1 MTLRSGAPGADDSWN
16 GQTMDTQGMNPL
28 SLLINSSGGITGAG
42 LGKGLSSDGINRKG
56 STVTID
62 AAGRVELLGTLNAG
76 GRLVQT
82 FAPNGGPLLNQSV
95 AWSGRDSDLIIRS
108 TGRVFVGGLTWTGS
122 TTAETGGFFN
132 ASRLIDVQGG
142 SDSVSGKGLIVQAS
156 SELVVQG
163 TRNNDNSVRAAGE
176 IRLRGVNDVDM
187 QGLLL
192 AGGRSTMVRD
202 NAGRYLGRSIERYDV
217 DSQITV
223 QADRQLIIGTDITA
237 GKSVTLRGGLDSR
250 TPTVGAPYE
259 GRGLV
264 LYGTASIATS
274 RANGTINLDAP
285 GRIDLLAPLDVN
297 ELTFKGRSR
306 ATASSAATS
315 P

>member
-1 MTLRSGAPGADDSWN
+1 M
-16 GQTMDTQGMNPL
+16 
-28 SLLINSSGGITGAG
+28 
-42 LGKGLSSDGINRKG
+42 
-56 STVTID
+56 
-62 AAGRVELLGTLNAG
+62 
-76 GRLVQT
+76 
-82 FAPNGGPLLNQSV
+82 
-95 AWSGRDSDLIIRS
+95 
-108 TGRVFVGGLTWTGS
+108 
-122 TTAETGGFFN
+122 
-132 ASRLIDVQGG
+132 
-142 SDSVSGKGLIVQAS
+142 
-156 SELVVQG
+156 
-163 TRNNDNSVRAAGE
+163 AGE
-176 IRLRGVNDVDM
+176 ISLRGVNDVDM

-274 RANGTINLDAP
+274 R
-285 GRIDLLAPLDVN
+285 
-297 ELTFKGRSR
+297 
-306 ATASSAATS
+306 SSCYTN
-315 P
+315 